1 MDSEETMNIF
11 AGTGKEPNPPQ
22 FLNSRGRRENWKNK
36 LKGFEEGDIFQWN
49 LSGWQTVNKNY
60 VTDEVMIS
68 LKLEKKEHWIVLL
81 RSAVINQI
89 VGLARQEILVE
100 KFKKCAHNRT

>member
-36 LKGFEEGDIFQWN
+36 LKGFEEGDIFQWSI
-49 LSGWQTVNKNY
+49 SGWQTVNKNY
-60 VTDEVMIS
+60 VTGEVTIS
-68 LKLEKKEHWIVLL
+68 LEIGKEGALGCA
-81 RSAVINQI
+81 S
-89 VGLARQEILVE
+89 EICRH
-100 KFKKCAHNRT
+100 KPNR